1 MNNGTCT
8 SKKKNRI
15 EKFKTQ
21 NLRRGIAALVLEE
34 DTEVTNKEEGKMYM

>member
-21 NLRRGIAALVLEE
+21 NLWRDTAALVLVE
-34 DTEVTNKEEGKMYM
+34 DIEVTNKEESKM